1 MRELIPRGRIIP
13 VRVEGG
19 TPSEIWYAQ
28 AELDAVCAGMWHGR
42 SILLSPFDDLVSDR
56 RLTRRLW
63 DFDFRNEMYI
73 PKAKCA

>member
-1 MRELIPRGRIIP
+1 
-13 VRVEGG
+13 
-19 TPSEIWYAQ
+19 
-28 AELDAVCAGMWHGR
+28 MWHGR